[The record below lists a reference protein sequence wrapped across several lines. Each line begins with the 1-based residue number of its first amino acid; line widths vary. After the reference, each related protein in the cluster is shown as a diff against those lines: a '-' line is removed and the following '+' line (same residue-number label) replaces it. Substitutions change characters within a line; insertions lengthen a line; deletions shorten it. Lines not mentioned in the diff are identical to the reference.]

1 MTDSINTSHA
11 AESQC
16 LLTALLI
23 KALYF
28 VFISLSPPLPLSF
41 ISLSPR
47 RRAGLNWILNDPEP
61 IEQFLLPYFHPPSRF
76 KNSPHHCTVAVG
88 ATTSPGTPQARHP
101 PPQFRRG
108 AKWRERWVEER
119 DGGEGGVR
127 GKTQGAPSR
136 PLRCRK
142 WENWKMRDGVV
153 QSLISSRFH
162 NLAPFSL
169 SFAPVPL
176 PICEILQK
184 DECDCCSHL
193 SFISPGR
200 TEIAAFCVISNTGL
214 YKTASIGAR
223 TIQGRFTSLTCL
235 PCLKITEVGVKE
247 HLFSM
252 LMWIYCLYAIVFSEL
267 IHCVPK

>member
-1 MTDSINTSHA
+1 MSVSPDHWSSEDQVPQHLYLFVVMPMTDSINTSHA

-61 IEQFLLPYFHPPSRF
+61 NFCCHIFILRPALKTLPITVRWLSALPHPWGRP
-76 KNSPHHCTVAVG
+76 KHVN
-88 ATTSPGTPQARHP
+88 P

-108 AKWRERWVEER
+108 AKWIESWVEER

-153 QSLISSRFH
+153 QPLISSRCH

-184 DECDCCSHL
+184 YDSVTAAHTSVSSL
-193 SFISPGR
+193 QVTRSSPP
-200 TEIAAFCVISNTGL
+200 FV
-214 YKTASIGAR
+214 
-223 TIQGRFTSLTCL
+223 
-235 PCLKITEVGVKE
+235 
-247 HLFSM
+247 
-252 LMWIYCLYAIVFSEL
+252 
-267 IHCVPK
+267 